1 MSGKFTFIA
10 AEYAANKAA
19 GAANAP
25 TIEKMCAWAGVS
37 KSGFFEWRDRPPS
50 ALRKR
55 HDMLKRKIQKI
66 FTDSEETYGY
76 RRVHAELLRQGER
89 VSDELVRR
97 LMRVLGLV
105 PCQVRKPRSLTE
117 QAAGI
122 ATIGDL
128 VRRDFTATMPGTKLI
143 GDITEIKTWEG
154 KIYLATIIDC
164 FNKEVIGHA
173 MADHYRTELITAAIT
188 MAADNHTLAP
198 ECIAHSDRGSNYTSH
213 EYAKVL
219 ADLDLR
225 QSLGRTGICFDNAAA
240 ESFFATL
247 KKERVYR
254 TVYPTRKKAMKD
266 VARYIELFYKRRR
279 LHTANGYRPP
289 HEARIEYLKLQE
301 AA

>member
-1 MSGKFTFIA
+1 VTDKYTFIA
-10 AEYAANKAA
+10 AEYAAGKAA
-19 GAANAP
+19 DAADAP
-25 TIEKMCAWAGVS
+25 TIEKMCAWTGVS
-37 KSGFFEWRDRPPS
+37 KSGFFEWRGRPPS
-50 ALRKR
+50 DTRKR
-55 HDMLKRKIQKI
+55 RDLLKGKIQKI
-66 FTDSEETYGY
+66 FTGSEETYGY
-76 RRVHAELLRQGER
+76 RRIHAELLRQGER

-105 PCQVRKPRSLTE
+105 PCQVRKPRSLTC
-117 QAAGI
+117 QAADI
-122 ATIGDL
+122 AKIPDL
-128 VRRDFTATMPGTKLI
+128 VRRDFTADAPFTKLI

-154 KIYLATIIDC
+154 KVYLATIIDC
-164 FNKEVIGHA
+164 FNKEVIGYA

-188 MAADNHTLAP
+188 MAADNHNLAP

-213 EYAKVL
+213 TYATVL
-219 ADLDLR
+219 ADFGLT

-266 VARYIELFYKRRR
+266 VARYIELFYNRRR

-289 HEARIEYLKLQE
+289 CEVRIEYSALQE